1 MLKEKPDKGEF
12 ATFNSSINLLHKFTL
27 LLIGYFHLFK
37 KKRERERE
45 IRRRLYKSI
54 IKRLALSTKEY
65 YEI

>member
-37 KKRERERE
+37 KKKRER
-45 IRRRLYKSI
+45 
-54 IKRLALSTKEY
+54 KRLEEDYIKV
-65 YEI
+65 